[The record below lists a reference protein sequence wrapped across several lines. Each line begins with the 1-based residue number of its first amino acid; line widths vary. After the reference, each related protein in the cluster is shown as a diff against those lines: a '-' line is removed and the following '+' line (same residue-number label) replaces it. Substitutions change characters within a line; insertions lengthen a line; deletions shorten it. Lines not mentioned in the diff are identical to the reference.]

1 VYPLAGPVTLVL
13 ENGIIHPDVEAKKLA
28 FVKMGA

>member
-1 VYPLAGPVTLVL
+1 MMVL
-13 ENGIIHPDVEAKKLA
+13 EKGFIQPDVEAKKLA